1 MIRPRA
7 LYIRNLKKFFDTG
20 GIIMTT
26 TETKKIKIEDA
37 GFSNKAYNA
46 LARMGLKNL
55 GDVCEKTEEDLA
67 QKRSLGTKTLNI
79 IKEVL
84 ASYGLKL
91 KDHAENHIS
100 NLKLDK
106 RVYRMLI
113 VAGIDTI
120 PKLAGTTQYKFEDI
134 GFGAAAIKTIKQ
146 KLKEKGVDCEKYK
159 KQITIDSGLDE
170 LDVSARTYH
179 ALRNYR
185 IITVRD
191 IVRLSK
197 SELMR
202 IRNFGEKSANELD
215 AELRKHGLQLKE

>member
-1 MIRPRA
+1 
-7 LYIRNLKKFFDTG
+7 
-20 GIIMTT
+20 MTT
-26 TETKKIKIEDA
+26 TEAKMIKIEEA
-37 GFSNKAYNA
+37 NFSSKAYNA
-46 LARMGLKNL
+46 LARMGLKTL
-55 GDVCEKTEEDLA
+55 GDVAEKREEELA
-67 QKRSLGTKTLNI
+67 QRRSLGPKTLNI

-91 KDHAENHIS
+91 KEHGEDHIF
-100 NLKLDK
+100 NLELDK
-106 RVYRMLI
+106 RIYRILMI
-113 VAGIDTI
+113 AGIDTI

-134 GFGAAAIKTIKQ
+134 GLGAAAIKTIKER
-146 KLKEKGVDCEKYK
+146 LKEKGVDCEKYK

-197 SELMR
+197 SELR
-202 IRNFGEKSANELD
+202 SIRNFGEKSANELD

>member
-1 MIRPRA
+1 M
-7 LYIRNLKKFFDTG
+7 T
-20 GIIMTT
+20 MTT
-26 TETKKIKIEDA
+26 TEAKMIKIEEA
-37 GFSNKAYNA
+37 NFSSKAYNA
-46 LARMGLKNL
+46 LARMGLKTL
-55 GDVCEKTEEDLA
+55 GDVTEKREEELA
-67 QKRSLGTKTLNI
+67 QRRSLGPKTLNI

-91 KDHAENHIS
+91 KEHGEDHIF
-100 NLKLDK
+100 NLELDK
-106 RVYRMLI
+106 RIYRILMI
-113 VAGIDTI
+113 AGIDTI

-134 GFGAAAIKTIKQ
+134 GLGAAAIKTIKER
-146 KLKEKGVDCEKYK
+146 LKEKGVDCEKYK

-197 SELMR
+197 SELR
-202 IRNFGEKSANELD
+202 SIRNFGEKSANELD

>member
-1 MIRPRA
+1 
-7 LYIRNLKKFFDTG
+7 
-20 GIIMTT
+20 MTT
-26 TETKKIKIEDA
+26 TEAKKVRIEEA
-37 GFSNKAYNA
+37 NFSSKAYNA
-46 LARMGLKNL
+46 LARMGLKTL
-55 GDVCEKTEEDLA
+55 GDVTEKREEELA
-67 QKRSLGTKTLNI
+67 QRRSLGPKTLNI

-84 ASYGLKL
+84 ESYGLKL
-91 KDHAENHIS
+91 KEHEEEHIS
-100 NLKLDK
+100 NLELDK
-106 RVYRMLI
+106 RVYRILMI
-113 VAGIDTI
+113 AGIDTI

-134 GFGAAAIKTIKQ
+134 GLGAAAIKTIKQ

-159 KQITIDSGLDE
+159 KKITIDSGLDE